1 MRDQQA
7 KAHVLK
13 DYYQMTKPDINLLVI
28 LTTLGG
34 IWMASSAPRPAGLV
48 LATLLGTALASASA
62 AVLNGYI
69 DRDIDALMS
78 RTRLRPLPTGRISP
92 HHALLFGIC
101 LGVISFVLLVWQVNL
116 LSAVLALGAILF
128 YVGIYTAWL
137 KRSTPMC
144 TVIGG
149 IPGAIPPVIGWA
161 AVTGHVGLG
170 ALVLFAI
177 LFLWQPPH
185 FWALT
190 LYRKSDYARAGVPI
204 ASVAWGEAK
213 TKRQIL
219 LYAFIMVAA
228 TLLLYPLKAAGIFY
242 LASALILGLG
252 FLGLSLAVSR
262 TEKCDLLAR
271 RLFLYSVPYMGLLFL
286 AMILD
291 SSVLR

>member
-137 KRSTPMC
+137 KRSTPLC

-149 IPGAIPPVIGWA
+149 IPGAIPPVIG
-161 AVTGHVGLG
+161 
-170 ALVLFAI
+170 
-177 LFLWQPPH
+177 
-185 FWALT
+185 
-190 LYRKSDYARAGVPI
+190 
-204 ASVAWGEAK
+204 
-213 TKRQIL
+213 
-219 LYAFIMVAA
+219 
-228 TLLLYPLKAAGIFY
+228 
-242 LASALILGLG
+242 
-252 FLGLSLAVSR
+252 
-262 TEKCDLLAR
+262 
-271 RLFLYSVPYMGLLFL
+271 
-286 AMILD
+286 
-291 SSVLR
+291 